1 MSTTSTTPSTGADAR
16 PTTSADFAVRRTE
29 APVPDDERVRL
40 MDAPAFGQ
48 VFTDHMARIDWT
60 PDGGWSGHRVVPRE
74 PLALDPAAAV
84 LHYGQEIFE
93 GLKAFRHADGSV
105 WTFRPRANAER
116 FVASA
121 HRMAMPALPV
131 EDFLASLEALV
142 AVDAAWVPDA
152 PESSLYLRPFAF
164 ASEAFLGVRP
174 ARGMTYL
181 VIASPVGPYFS
192 GGLRPVS
199 IWVAED
205 LRRAGPGGTGAAK
218 CSGNYAASLASQV
231 TAYERGCEQV
241 CFLDAATGT
250 NLEELGGM
258 NVVVVFSDGR
268 VATPALNGSILAGV
282 TRDSIITLLRDAS
295 HEVSE
300 REVPLAEVLT
310 GLRDGTVSEIFAC
323 GTGAAVS
330 PIGRLVGETFDLPVG
345 GGETGPV
352 TAAVRRRL
360 TDIQYGR
367 SQDGR
372 EADPYG
378 WMHRLV

>member
-1 MSTTSTTPSTGADAR
+1 MSTTSTTQQHQDATPAR
-16 PTTSADFAVRRTE
+16 PTTAADFAVRRAE
-29 APVPDDERVRL
+29 APTPPAERARL
-40 MDAPAFGQ
+40 MTDPPFGQ

-60 PDGGWSGHRVVPRE
+60 ADAGWTGHRVVPRE
-74 PLALDPAAAV
+74 PVPLDPAAAV

-93 GLKAFRHADGSV
+93 GLKAYRHADGSV

-121 HRMAMPALPV
+121 RRMAMPALPV

-142 AVDAAWVPDA
+142 TVDAAWVPDA

-181 VIASPVGPYFS
+181 LIASPVGPYFS

-218 CSGNYAASLASQV
+218 CAGNYAASLASQV

-241 CFLDAATGT
+241 CFLDAATGR

-258 NVVVVFSDGR
+258 NVVVVFADGR

-282 TRDSIITLLRDAS
+282 TRDSIITLLRDAG
-295 HEVSE
+295 HDVAE
-300 REVPLAEVLT
+300 RDVPFAEVLA
-310 GLRDGTVSEIFAC
+310 GLRDGSVSEIFAC

-330 PIGRLVGETFDLPVG
+330 PIGRLAGEGFDLTVG
-345 GGETGPV
+345 GGATGPV
-352 TAAVRRRL
+352 TADVRRRL
-360 TDIQYGR
+360 TDVQYGR
-367 SQDGR
+367 A
-372 EADPYG
+372 ADHHG